1 MAIDEVHDR
10 AALQAVL
17 ECPRL
22 AGAFHPMCLR
32 YWHGGEQSLL
42 ASLSHRSC
50 KLLVLLSASAASMS
64 EAYCSALP
72 AACLPHHGP
81 KASRVQS
88 TDGANRALFQHRARL
103 LVTQ

>member
-1 MAIDEVHDR
+1 MIVLHCKPSWNVLG
-10 AALQAVL
+10 LQELSIPCV
-17 ECPRL
+17 C
-22 AGAFHPMCLR
+22 GIGT
-32 YWHGGEQSLL
+32 GGEQSLL